1 MKREFNVV
9 IERDSDG
16 VLIASVPGL
25 RGCHTQASSQDELL
39 ARIREAIELRSRVGS
54 DPKGRGS
61 DMAPT
66 PCSLGLP
73 CLRAIDDALSVDPR
87 PRPPAFPTQGAFQ
100 GLGRGRPLCRRYA
113 RGSLGQPRPIGRAVI
128 GPGRS
133 TYSEGPCQAR
143 ADRPRG
149 IPLSSKASPA
159 FTSYQL
165 FSTASAEPNKR
176 SLSLTSIQRPSSRR
190 TRPVKKP

>member
-73 CLRAIDDALSVDPR
+73 CLRAIDDALSVDPDHVLLHFR
-87 PRPPAFPTQGAFQ
+87 RRALFKAWEGAALFAA
-100 GLGRGRPLCRRYA
+100 GMHVEA
-113 RGSLGQPRPIGRAVI
+113 WDSLDP
-128 GPGRS
+128 
-133 TYSEGPCQAR
+133 
-143 ADRPRG
+143 
-149 IPLSSKASPA
+149 
-159 FTSYQL
+159 
-165 FSTASAEPNKR
+165 
-176 SLSLTSIQRPSSRR
+176 
-190 TRPVKKP
+190 